1 MSKTIKP
8 TDLGAAISAELT
20 LYHEDVVEKVN
31 SAGASAIAQLVK
43 KTKEKAPVET
53 GDFRKSLTSKEV
65 PAAHGMKNYILYAK
79 APHHRVFHLLV
90 HGHAKKGGGRVSGN
104 PFLQNAID
112 EVLPEYEQ
120 QVEEALK

>member
-1 MSKTIKP
+1 MSKAIKP

-20 LYHEDVVEKVN
+20 LYHEDAVEKIN
-31 SAGASAIAQLVK
+31 TAGASAIKQLVK

-53 GDFRKSLTSKEV
+53 GDFKKSLASKEI
-65 PAAHGMKNYILYAK
+65 PAAHGMKNYILYAR
-79 APHHRVFHLLV
+79 APHYRIFHLLV
-90 HGHAKKGGGRVSGN
+90 HGHAKNGGGRVSGN

>member
-8 TDLGAAISAELT
+8 TNLGAAISAELT
-20 LYHEDVVEKVN
+20 LYHEDAVEKIN
-31 SAGASAIAQLVK
+31 AAGASAIKQLVK

-53 GDFRKSLTSKEV
+53 GDFKKSLASKEISV
-65 PAAHGMKNYILYAK
+65 AHGMKNYILYAQ
-79 APHHRVFHLLV
+79 APHYRIFHLLV

-104 PFLQNAID
+104 SFLQNAID